1 MKKGNKRETVIYTK
15 DITESRLNEFKK
27 QYEKIPQNWLRR
39 FKKDDWQLAFTT
51 DITISGNTNSNTF
64 LVSDPNERRVWIN
77 VKIGSISDFP
87 VYRAFL
93 FYMQTEYG
101 NPAENSLFEKICNE
115 EKDKL
120 AKLLGGDL
128 IGVLPKEIFELLFIQ
143 MLEMPEGLPYSTLKT
158 CKYVKSWINE
168 DVFKVRTSILPD
180 YLQIGTDI
188 TEYQIFEILKAWDIV
203 PIGLREKFLNAGW
216 KVLLTNSREWRIDE
230 RGRRVAGYIT
240 SKEERILVKAS
251 QGKLDMILY
260 HEFGHFMYSLS
271 NDKYLI
277 REFYDAYLQ
286 EKKEYLRLFND
297 EYGVSNVEEYFA
309 QVFAH
314 YLKNPKETERCIKR
328 SFDIIDAI
336 AQKFK

>member
-1 MKKGNKRETVIYTK
+1 MRNIKKRDTVIYTK
-15 DITESRLNEFKK
+15 DISACQLNIFKQ
-27 QYEKIPQNWLRR
+27 QYNKIPINWLRR
-39 FKKDDWQLAFTT
+39 FEKDNWQLAFTT
-51 DITISGNTNSNTF
+51 DITVSGNTSSNTF
-64 LVSDPNERRVWIN
+64 LVSNPNERRVWIN

-93 FYMQTEYG
+93 FYIQTEYG
-101 NPAENSLFEKICNE
+101 NPAENTFFEKLCNE
-115 EKDKL
+115 EKEKL
-120 AKLLGGDL
+120 AKMLGGDL
-128 IGVLPKEIFELLFIQ
+128 TGVLPKEIFELLFVQ
-143 MLEMPEGLPYSTLKT
+143 MLEVPERLPYATSKT
-158 CKYVKSWINE
+158 CNYVKSWINE
-168 DVFKVRTSILPD
+168 EIFKVRTSILPD

-188 TEYQIFEILKAWDIV
+188 TEYHIFEILKAWDIV

-230 RGRRVAGYIT
+230 KGRSVAGYIT
-240 SKEERILVKAS
+240 SKVEKIFVKAS

-260 HEFGHFMYSLS
+260 HEFGHFMYLLS

-277 REFYDAYLQ
+277 REFHNAYLQ

-297 EYGVSNVEEYFA
+297 EYGISNVEEYFA

-314 YLKNPKETERCIKR
+314 YLKNPKEIEKSIKR